1 MLVST
6 KSLDINIDFWG
17 FDINLKVFL
26 GTKLALQNGSPIT
39 LNQARLRGQP
49 SRSRFLLKKLSGR
62 WRACMGT
69 VATLAFLH
77 SNSTLKF

>member
-26 GTKLALQNGSPIT
+26 GTKLALSYLPE
-39 LNQARLRGQP
+39 LAHPRRGKGQV
-49 SRSRFLLKKLSGR
+49 RIFTFNKGR
-62 WRACMGT
+62 MRDGAKVEWTQKDGVLTRPE
-69 VATLAFLH
+69 
-77 SNSTLKF
+77 

>member
-26 GTKLALQNGSPIT
+26 GTKLALLIHTDALTHAHTSKEHAWCLPGASTHAAMQVQPCSAPFELNIG
-39 LNQARLRGQP
+39 LNQY
-49 SRSRFLLKKLSGR
+49 RS
-62 WRACMGT
+62 M
-69 VATLAFLH
+69 H
-77 SNSTLKF
+77 

>member
-26 GTKLALQNGSPIT
+26 GTKLALS
-39 LNQARLRGQP
+39 
-49 SRSRFLLKKLSGR
+49 LKVWSQLGMMVWIWMEVLQMR
-62 WRACMGT
+62 R
-69 VATLAFLH
+69 
-77 SNSTLKF
+77 

>member
-26 GTKLALQNGSPIT
+26 GTKLALSFGEIL
-39 LNQARLRGQP
+39 LN
-49 SRSRFLLKKLSGR
+49 FN
-62 WRACMGT
+62 
-69 VATLAFLH
+69 LAE
-77 SNSTLKF
+77 

>member
-26 GTKLALQNGSPIT
+26 GTKLALY
-39 LNQARLRGQP
+39 
-49 SRSRFLLKKLSGR
+49 GR
-62 WRACMGT
+62 NYSSFKRMGR
-69 VATLAFLH
+69 VCYAVGKH
-77 SNSTLKF
+77 CEEG